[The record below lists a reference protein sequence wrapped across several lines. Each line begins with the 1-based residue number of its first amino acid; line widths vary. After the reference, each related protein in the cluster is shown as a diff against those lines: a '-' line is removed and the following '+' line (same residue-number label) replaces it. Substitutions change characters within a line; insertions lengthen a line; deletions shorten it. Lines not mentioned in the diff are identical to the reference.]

1 MLTDRAG
8 HPIGAGQSIH
18 PPAPSDIPN
27 LALPPAT
34 YRRGCGPGGCRARCR
49 RAGSAGGSRCGS
61 RAVAA
66 AGCPASEPAPPP
78 PPPAPRGPAAP
89 PTAPG
94 APRRAAAGS
103 GRPPAAPD
111 RPGRPGGP
119 PPRPAEPWGRGASGL
134 RRGGGRLPA
143 SPGGHVG
150 LRGRAP
156 SMGSR
161 AEASRCEPSGGW
173 CLYAPR
179 VYIYTAVPLTYAN
192 EALRGEAAFEI
203 VNPLPLASHLLPIC
217 PEAGRERG
225 NGGREQRAPG
235 ASRQGCAA
243 RTGIRERMNP
253 CMQTGTALGGV
264 GAPGPA
270 PEPGW
275 GVRAVHRG
283 TGARRGGGGGG
294 KREKGRYLRARPAQT
309 HMKGKKHKDLTV
321 LLPVS
326 ETLIKSTALPL
337 PFITSVTRRGIFK
350 EIGIVREVLSP
361 LQIFP
366 RT

>member
-1 MLTDRAG
+1 MHTLSYQNSKSPRNKHRKLGPIPTCPLNPVPTDRAK
-8 HPIGAGQSIH
+8 HPAGTGQGTQ
-18 PPAPSDIPN
+18 PPALSNIPSPT
-27 LALPPAT
+27 LPPAT
-34 YRRGCGPGGCRARCR
+34 YRTGCGPGGCRARCR
-49 RAGSAGGSRCGS
+49 RAGSAGGSRCGN
-61 RAVAA
+61 RAAAA

-78 PPPAPRGPAAP
+78 PPLAPRDPAAP
-89 PTAPG
+89 PAEPG
-94 APRRAAAGS
+94 APRRAAVGS
-103 GRPPAAPD
+103 GRPPAALD

-134 RRGGGRLPA
+134 GCGGGRLPA

-161 AEASRCEPSGGW
+161 ADARQSGGW

-203 VNPLPLASHLLPIC
+203 VNPLPLTSHLLPIC
-217 PEAGRERG
+217 PAAGRERG

-235 ASRQGCAA
+235 ACRPGCAA
-243 RTGIRERMNP
+243 RAGMREPVRT
-253 CMQTGTALGGV
+253 CVQAGTALGV
-264 GAPGPA
+264 RRAPGPA

-283 TGARRGGGGGG
+283 TGARRGGGVEAGE
-294 KREKGRYLRARPAQT
+294 R
-309 HMKGKKHKDLTV
+309 
-321 LLPVS
+321 
-326 ETLIKSTALPL
+326 ALPEGEAC
-337 PFITSVTRRGIFK
+337 PDTHERK
-350 EIGIVREVLSP
+350 EAQRSDSSTP
-361 LQIFP
+361 CF
-366 RT
+366 